1 MFALLTLRPLQH
13 AVDIEMTVTEDRLD
27 VGLFS
32 PEAMLGLED
41 AEEAL
46 KQLKQMLDGLIVES
60 KE

>member
-1 MFALLTLRPLQH
+1 
-13 AVDIEMTVTEDRLD
+13 MTVTEDRLD